1 MSSSLL
7 ALDFDGV
14 ICNGLREY
22 FQTSWQVYLRLWGTE
37 EQQLPSDSVRQAF
50 YHLRPVVETGWEM
63 PVLIHA
69 LESGFTEENILQD
82 WLNIALELLHHH
94 QIIPP
99 QVGSIVDE
107 VRDRWIAEDLESWL
121 GLHDFYPGMLEF
133 LKSLDY
139 FVIISTK
146 EARFIQALLERYG
159 VAITSDRIH
168 GKEQQRPKYLTLQ
181 QLLPHYES
189 ITFIED
195 RFKTLQT
202 IAGHSE
208 LDSVKLLLADWGY
221 NLPQEREMARQSG
234 RIDLVTL
241 DEFCQISTQ

>member
-1 MSSSLL
+1 MSPSLL
-7 ALDFDGV
+7 AFDFDGV

-37 EQQLPSDSVRQAF
+37 SPVVPSPHLEQAF

-82 WLNIALELLHHH
+82 WSNIALELLHHH
-94 QIIPP
+94 RILPP
-99 QVGSIVDE
+99 EVGVLVDQ
-107 VRDRWIAEDLESWL
+107 VRDRWIQEDLDGWF
-121 GLHDFYPGMLEF
+121 GLHDFYPGMLDY
-133 LKSLDY
+133 LKSLND

-146 EARFIQALLERYG
+146 EARFIEALLQRQG
-159 VAITSDRIH
+159 VAIASDRIY
-168 GKEQQRPKYLTLQ
+168 GKEQQRPKAETLKTF
-181 QLLPHYES
+181 LPHGKA

-202 IAGHSE
+202 IAAHPE
-208 LDSVKLLLADWGY
+208 LDSVQLLLADWGY
-221 NLPQEREMARQSG
+221 NLPQEREMAQHSD
-234 RIDLVTL
+234 RIQLVDLQNFL
-241 DEFCQISTQ
+241 SLSF